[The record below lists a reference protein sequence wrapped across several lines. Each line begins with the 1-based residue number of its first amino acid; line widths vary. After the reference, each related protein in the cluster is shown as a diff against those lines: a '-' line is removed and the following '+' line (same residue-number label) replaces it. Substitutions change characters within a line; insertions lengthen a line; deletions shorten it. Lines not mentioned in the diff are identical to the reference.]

1 MKQDGIQK
9 RFLILLV
16 IMGLFVL
23 LVFIRIIFLQSNAKA
38 IALKE
43 EISQQFEYRTIS
55 VNSERGNISDRAGYL
70 LAGNSIAYTV
80 SLNLQYSNN
89 HGEFY
94 ANYLSPIL
102 NIEREKIISA
112 AEVPYVQ
119 GKAVEMPL
127 TNFASSEQIEKIEQA
142 KYALSQRSSISL
154 ESKTRELEN
163 LNGVVYYPNIYRYY
177 PNDDLAANVI
187 GFYSYLN
194 PANGASYGIEQHFDD
209 ILSGKTVQKLFS
221 LDPNVPEEI
230 PSIPKGASIVLTI
243 DRQIQKIVEKHI
255 DRAVEYNKSKSGTI
269 VLSNIKTGEILAMA
283 TSPRINLNKYWESA
297 TTFTRDNKFN
307 PAVMQP
313 YETGSVFKVI
323 TFAAALDAGVIKP
336 DTVFVDTGTYEIMG
350 VSIYNWDRGAWGPQ
364 SMAGCMQH
372 SLNTC
377 LSWMSEQLGNK
388 RFYDYLKRFGMNT
401 PTGIELALEDY
412 YPMLEPGDSG
422 WTEISRPT
430 NAFGQGIMST
440 PIQMIRAVGAIA
452 NDGIMMQP
460 HIVKEIHYD
469 DHTEIIQP
477 EVIGH
482 PISAETSKTVT
493 EILTRSLEVEASD
506 ALVYGMRVAGKTG
519 TGEIAKEGLGY
530 VLSVTNASFLGWFP
544 VDDPEYLVYVWL
556 QEPLASIWGSE
567 VSAPLFSDVVT
578 EVMPY
583 LHLPNDRQRACLY
596 TDVCPTREP
605 FNFYY

>member
-1 MKQDGIQK
+1 MKDDIRS
-9 RFLILLV
+9 RFLALI
-16 IMGLFVL
+16 IG
-23 LVFIRIIFLQSNAKA
+23 LVFFVAVVFFRIIYLQSNVAA
-38 IALKE
+38 NELKE
-43 EISQQFEYRTIS
+43 EIGQQFEYRTIS
-55 VNSERGNISDRAGYL
+55 VNSERGNIYDRAGYL

-80 SLNLQYSNN
+80 SLNLQYSNG

-94 ANYLSPIL
+94 ANYLAPIL
-102 NIEREKIISA
+102 NIEREKVISA
-112 AEVPYVQ
+112 AEVPYVER
-119 GKAVEMPL
+119 KAVEMPL
-127 TNFASSEQIEKIEQA
+127 TNFASSDQIEKIEQA
-142 KYALSQRSSISL
+142 KKSLSERASISL
-154 ESKTRELEN
+154 ESKTRELAN

-177 PNDDLAANVI
+177 PNDDLAANII
-187 GFYSYLN
+187 GFYPYLN
-194 PANGASYGIEQHFDD
+194 PANGASYGIEQYYDE
-209 ILSGKTVQKLFS
+209 ILSGKTIQKQFS
-221 LDPNVPEEI
+221 MNPNIPDEI
-230 PSIPKGASIVLTI
+230 PAIPKGASIVLTI
-243 DRQIQKIVEKHI
+243 DRQIQSIVEQLI
-255 DRAVEYNKSKSGTI
+255 DQSVEHNKAKSGTI

-283 TSPRINLNKYWESA
+283 TSPRINLNQYWKSA
-297 TTFTRDNKFN
+297 TEFTRDNKFN

-323 TFAAALDAGVIKP
+323 TFASALDCGAVKP
-336 DTVFVDTGTYEIMG
+336 DTVFIDTGTYDIMG

-377 LSWMSEQLGNK
+377 LSWMSEQIGTK
-388 RFYDYLKRFGMNT
+388 RFYDYLKAFQVNI

-430 NAFGQGIMST
+430 NSFGQGIMAT
-440 PIQMIRAVGAIA
+440 PIQMIRAIGAIA

-469 DHTEIIQP
+469 DHTEYVEPQ
-477 EVIGH
+477 VVGH
-482 PISAETSKTVT
+482 PIKPETSKIVT

-530 VLSVTNASFLGWFP
+530 VLSVTNASFVGWFP
-544 VDDPEYLVYVWL
+544 VDDPEYMMYVWL
-556 QEPLASIWGSE
+556 QEPLTSIWGSE
-567 VSAPLFSDVVT
+567 VSAPLFSEVT
-578 EVMPY
+578 TKVMPY

-596 TDVCPTREP
+596 TDVCPTQEP
-605 FNFYY
+605 INFYY